1 MILKN
6 KHLFIV
12 EDNPANRVV
21 YQIMMM
27 RNGAKVT
34 FDRWGQD
41 TIAKMKQSG
50 TIHLI
55 ILDLM
60 LPKGN
65 SGFDIFDDIRAV
77 LDYSDIPIVA
87 VSASDPASAIPKA
100 QQLGFSGFIAKPIND
115 DIFPDQILRLM
126 AGEKIWYAGDHF
138 EI

>member
-1 MILKN
+1 VILKN

-41 TIAKMKQSG
+41 TLAKMKQSG

-77 LDYSDIPIVA
+77 SEYSEIPIVA

-115 DIFPDQILRLM
+115 DIFPDQMLRLM

>member
-1 MILKN
+1 VILKN

-41 TIAKMKQSG
+41 TLAKMKQSG

-77 LDYSDIPIVA
+77 SDYRDIPIVA